1 MGNTKEYEAFINHW
15 TACKVCKPNLNRY
28 CDEGQ
33 QLKSEADKSYFAFW
47 WLNVSVF
54 VSAWVSVINTC
65 LSLITDF
72 MSVSNLVRSE
82 VRSEVRSKVR
92 SKVRTENTI

>member
-1 MGNTKEYEAFINHW
+1 MVK
-15 TACKVCKPNLNRY
+15 CQC
-28 CDEGQ
+28 
-33 QLKSEADKSYFAFW
+33 
-47 WLNVSVF
+47 F

-82 VRSEVRSKVR
+82 VRSKVR
-92 SKVRTENTI
+92 SKVRTENTIFLLAANESGKDK

>member
-1 MGNTKEYEAFINHW
+1 MSILFKRENLSVPILVTNWRFKL
-15 TACKVCKPNLNRY
+15 KKKP
-28 CDEGQ
+28 
-33 QLKSEADKSYFAFW
+33 
-47 WLNVSVF
+47 
-54 VSAWVSVINTC
+54 IHH
-65 LSLITDF
+65 F